1 MNWVD
6 IESRAHEL
14 ASANNS
20 HVWMDKFIDADTPS
34 S

>member
-14 ASANNS
+14 ASANDS